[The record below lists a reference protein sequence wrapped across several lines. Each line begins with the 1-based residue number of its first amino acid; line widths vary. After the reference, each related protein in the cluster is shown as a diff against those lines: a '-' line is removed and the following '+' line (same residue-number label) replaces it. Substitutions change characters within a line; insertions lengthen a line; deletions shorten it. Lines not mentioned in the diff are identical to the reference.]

1 MISFI
6 YIALYLMK
14 RVEKQRSSP
23 FYLSNV
29 VFILIV
35 AVIYLSE
42 KILNG
47 RKYNDSSLNVMPFAF
62 SAPNIS
68 GIYGLQSNG
77 CNDGF
82 YVSTSSD
89 LVSNSLYLL
98 FVVLYIIFARIL
110 KYSGEMEWYSKVLYK
125 IIRNASHHTQTHT
138 YMHRLNEML

>member
-1 MISFI
+1 
-6 YIALYLMK
+6 MK

-68 GIYGLQSNG
+68 GIYGL
-77 CNDGF
+77 
-82 YVSTSSD
+82 
-89 LVSNSLYLL
+89 
-98 FVVLYIIFARIL
+98 
-110 KYSGEMEWYSKVLYK
+110 
-125 IIRNASHHTQTHT
+125 
-138 YMHRLNEML
+138 